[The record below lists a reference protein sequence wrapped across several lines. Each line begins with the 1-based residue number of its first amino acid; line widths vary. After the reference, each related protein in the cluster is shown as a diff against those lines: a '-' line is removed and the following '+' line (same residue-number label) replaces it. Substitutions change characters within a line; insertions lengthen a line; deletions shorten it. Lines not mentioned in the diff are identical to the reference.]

1 MTDIE
6 DLKSPK
12 FDESNRVHY
21 EEVLMSLIEFKN
33 SKLTDTNQKIFK
45 KEFNKKINSL
55 LKKYKITGSKIIL
68 VKAYNDMVKQGKIKN
83 DVNFMQ
89 YLSKRPQRTASGV
102 NSFAILLSPHPNGQ
116 IFSCQHNCY
125 YCPDESKKNGAEND
139 VARSYLSKEP
149 AVSRGV
155 RHKWD
160 CYEQIM
166 DRLLSLDRQGHE
178 VDKLEIIIE
187 GGTYTEYP
195 IDYLE
200 EYHRDIFYTANTF
213 WDELPKRSRRS
224 MREEIEINWTAR
236 VKVIGICIET
246 RPDAITDEWIR
257 FFRNSG
263 TTRIQLGV
271 QHTDNNILKKINRG
285 HTFNQSCIAVNML
298 KNNCFKIDIHL
309 MPDLPYSTKERDIE
323 MFDIIYKT
331 DFIQPDQI
339 KIYPCEVVPW
349 TVIKKQ
355 IEDGKYSLYSMRNE
369 RDLLDVVRYGMETCP
384 PWVRIPRVVR
394 DIPLHYIS
402 NGNPYPNLRQMITDE
417 LSDNNTSSND
427 IRAREITRHPH
438 YKLED
443 ARIIV
448 RKYKSG
454 TGVEH
459 FISMESIDEKVI
471 FGFCRLRIPPLNHNP
486 IFSVLKNKG
495 LIRELHVYN
504 KVVPV
509 GINNRKTTTQHR
521 GVGKLLLKN
530 AETIAWKHNL
540 EGVAVIS
547 GEGVRQ
553 YYWKLGYVDKETF
566 CVKEFKY
573 SYNMKILDYFIA
585 IFITYISFILY
596 INKFMY

>member
-6 DLKSPK
+6 ELKSPK
-12 FDESNRVHY
+12 YDEKHIEIY
-21 EEVLMSLIEFKN
+21 ENIIMSLIDFKN
-33 SKLTDTNQKIFK
+33 KRLTDTNQKKFK
-45 KEFNKKINSL
+45 KEFNNKINTF
-55 LKKYKITGSKIIL
+55 LKKHKITGSKIIL
-68 VKAYNDMVKQGKIKN
+68 VKAYNNMIKQGKIEN

-116 IFSCQHNCY
+116 MFSCEHNCY
-125 YCPDESKKNGAEND
+125 YCPDESRENGAEND

-149 AVSRGV
+149 AVARGL

-160 CYEQIM
+160 CFDQIM
-166 DRLLSLDRQGHE
+166 DRLLSLERQGHE

-187 GGTYTEYP
+187 GGTYTEFP

-200 EYHRDIFYTANTF
+200 EFHRDIFYTANTF
-213 WDELPKRSRRS
+213 WDELPRRSRKS

-246 RPDAITDEWIR
+246 RPDAITDEWIK
-257 FFRNSG
+257 FFRDSG

-271 QHTDNNILKKINRG
+271 QHTDNYILKKINRG
-285 HTFNQSCIAVNML
+285 HSFEQSCIAVDKL
-298 KNNCFKIDIHL
+298 KNNGFKVDIHL
-309 MPDLPYSTKERDIE
+309 MPDLPYSTKEKDIG
-323 MFDIIYKT
+323 MFNIIYKS
-331 DFIQPDQI
+331 DLIQPDQI

-355 IEDGKYSLYSMRNE
+355 IDDGKYTLYSMINE
-369 RDLLDVVRYGMETCP
+369 RDLLDVVRYGMEKCP
-384 PWVRIPRVVR
+384 PWMRIPRVVR

-443 ARIIV
+443 AQIIV

-454 TGVEH
+454 TGMEH
-459 FISMESIDEKVI
+459 FISMESPDEKVI
-471 FGFCRLRIPPLNHNP
+471 FGFCRLRIPPIDHNP
-486 IFSVLKNKG
+486 IFPVLKDKG

-521 GVGKLLLKN
+521 GVGKKLVKT
-530 AETIAWKHNL
+530 AEKISWEHNL
-540 EGVAVIS
+540 NGVAVIS

-553 YYWKLGYVDKETF
+553 YYWKLGYIDKETY
-566 CVKEFKY
+566 CDKEFKY
-573 SYNMKILDYFIA
+573 TYNIKMLDCFIA
-585 IFITYISFILY
+585 IFILYISFILY
-596 INKFMY
+596 LTKYL